1 MNAAGQNAQTCELY
15 YTPRGLETTCEIR
28 YVSSLTP
35 PLSEPPR
42 LSCTDPTQ
50 TFQVFNTGS
59 GQQVSFFGARAAC
72 ESINVDGLTGTLAK
86 IESEADN
93 AAYRAAVDNA
103 GYSGS
108 AWIGLTDETNE
119 GTWVWED
126 GTAATY
132 TRWAP
137 GEPNNW
143 GFGASCDAED
153 RCTGAGENCAEMYA
167 SSGWN
172 DISCTHNKAFAC
184 MLSCPPPREQFVG

>member
-1 MNAAGQNAQTCELY
+1 MNAAGQNAQTCDLY

-28 YVSSLTP
+28 YVASLTP

-50 TFQVFNTGS
+50 KFQVFNTGS

-72 ESINVDGLTGTLAK
+72 ASITVNGLTGTLAK
-86 IESEADN
+86 IANEADN
-93 AAYRAAVDNA
+93 AAYRSAVNSA

-108 AWIGLTDETNE
+108 AWIGLTDEANE

-126 GTAATY
+126 GSPATF
-132 TRWAP
+132 TRWAS
-137 GEPNNW
+137 GEPNNSPA
-143 GFGASCDAED
+143 GRTCDSD
-153 RCTGAGENCAEMYA
+153 NRCTRSGEHCAEMYA

-172 DISCTHNKAFAC
+172 DIPCTHNKAFAC
-184 MLSCPPPREQFVG
+184 MLSCPQQPG